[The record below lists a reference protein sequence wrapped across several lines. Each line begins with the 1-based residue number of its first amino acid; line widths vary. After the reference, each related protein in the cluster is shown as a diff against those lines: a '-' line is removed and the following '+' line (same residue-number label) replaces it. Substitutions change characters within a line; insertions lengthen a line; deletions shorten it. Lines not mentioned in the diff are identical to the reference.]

1 MLPWFLGMLF
11 TIIPFFASLYL
22 AFTDYNLF
30 TEPNFVGLANFQ
42 AMFEDRLLQ
51 SLKVTFIYALCSIPS
66 PWPWR
71 SGSPSS

>member
-1 MLPWFLGMLF
+1 MLF

-42 AMFEDRLLQ
+42 AMFEDPRLLQ
-51 SLKVTFIYALCSIPS
+51 SLKAPSSTPLSQSRS

-71 SGSPSS
+71 WGWPWS